1 LPEEFVPHPDAIEG
15 VPRDPVEREV
25 ENTPERVSENVP
37 LPKKLPTDSQSRDD
51 ADRQESKHPRPQ
63 EVKSIQEI
71 FPGGADFLL
80 SDPSHMSFSL

>member
-1 LPEEFVPHPDAIEG
+1 
-15 VPRDPVEREV
+15 
-25 ENTPERVSENVP
+25 VS
-37 LPKKLPTDSQSRDD
+37 KY
-51 ADRQESKHPRPQ
+51 PRPQ